1 SNCFPPSLGT
11 KIMFSCS
18 HSDSNCTESCKV
30 ISMPRLPE
38 ELMFVILT
46 FVPLN
51 CLINSARYVSKT
63 WAAIIRSFDFSQAR
77 RAHSKHG
84 LYVESCMSGVSSY
97 FLEFKDDDV
106 SGEFEKTD
114 LRKIRNRMGK
124 IMSSCDGILV
134 LSNILREVYV
144 LNPVLKSCLR
154 IPCFPIP
161 MQFMDHSRCQ
171 CTRVPRTAQFKLFF
185 GDVLEILGVVWYVFY
200 VLSIGID
207 NSWKEIARREVSL
220 DQMFLFEPTYSGGN
234 DLLWRT
240 TDEVIVIDVDKEII
254 VTGYPLPDESWFAS
268 NIFMDGESPFLYCC
282 Q

>member
-1 SNCFPPSLGT
+1 
-11 KIMFSCS
+11 
-18 HSDSNCTESCKV
+18 
-30 ISMPRLPE
+30 
-38 ELMFVILT
+38 
-46 FVPLN
+46 
-51 CLINSARYVSKT
+51 
-63 WAAIIRSFDFSQAR
+63 
-77 RAHSKHG
+77 
-84 LYVESCMSGVSSY
+84 
-97 FLEFKDDDV
+97 
-106 SGEFEKTD
+106 
-114 LRKIRNRMGK
+114 MGK